1 MKIRVTS
8 IQNGGASLNKKGNIE
23 SCLRLLDNAAES
35 KPHFVLLSELCT
47 SPYFCGTNDT
57 KYFDWAEPIP
67 GQTTEIFA
75 ARAKKYGM
83 HIIVPLFEK
92 ASGGVCYNSAVL
104 LDPRGNII
112 EGTLPDGRKVI
123 AYRKN
128 HIPFSYEEDLARLRT
143 NEKFFFTPGPG
154 YPIFETELCKI
165 GIMICYDKRYM
176 EGWRLLEIMGAQIV
190 FHPMATWGWKVGTLE
205 AELRTMATN
214 CGYFVV
220 NSSKGG
226 VETLDYERAFV
237 GNSTIVDP
245 LGEVIAKGP
254 SHEAPALIHAELDL
268 ALIEKAKKL
277 LPLARDRRPEIYNQK

>member
-8 IQNGGASLNKKGNIE
+8 IQNGGASLNKKANIDT
-23 SCLRLLDNAAES
+23 CIQLLDKASEM
-35 KPHFVLLSELCT
+35 KPDFVLFSELCT
-47 SPYFCGTNDT
+47 CPYFCGTNDK
-57 KYFDWAEPIP
+57 KYFEWAEPIP
-67 GQTTEIFA
+67 GPSIEAFSE
-75 ARAKKYGM
+75 RAKKYGM
-83 HIIVPLFEK
+83 HIIVPLFEN
-92 ASGGVCYNSAVL
+92 ASAGVYYNSAVL
-104 LDPRGNII
+104 LDPKGNII
-112 EGTLPDGRKVI
+112 EGTLPNGEKVI

-128 HIPFSYEEDLARLRT
+128 HIPFSYDEHLGVLRT

-154 YPIFETELCKI
+154 YPIYETELCKI

-176 EGWRLLEIMGAQIV
+176 EGWRLLELMGAQIV
-190 FHPMATWGWKVGTLE
+190 FHPMATWGWKVNTLE

-245 LGEVIAKGP
+245 LGEIIAQGP
-254 SHEAPALIHAELDL
+254 SHEAPAMVHAELDF

-277 LPLARDRRPEIYNQK
+277 LPLARDRRPEIYNQC